1 MHKCIKVKLFIYS
14 GIIKI
19 FKKYPKNQNYLF
31 SYFLLSLSP
40 FSLELTENTCHETLN
55 EKTFAAT
62 GGMIFCSTR
71 QISGNRKQSNA
82 QLLQDA

>member
-40 FSLELTENTCHETLN
+40 FSLELTENTRHETLKEN
-55 EKTFAAT
+55 L
-62 GGMIFCSTR
+62 CSHR
-71 QISGNRKQSNA
+71 WHDF
-82 QLLQDA
+82 LLYQADIW